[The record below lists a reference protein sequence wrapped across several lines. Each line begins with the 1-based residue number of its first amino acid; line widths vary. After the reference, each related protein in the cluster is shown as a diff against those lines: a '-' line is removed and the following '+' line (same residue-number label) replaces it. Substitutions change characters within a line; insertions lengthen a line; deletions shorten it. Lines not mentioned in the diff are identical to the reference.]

1 MIWMAGAGIFS
12 TIEIYWKRK
21 GRIIILPPEVR
32 RDIRNRRTAKK
43 RICHM
48 DMISKKFGRE
58 RYRPSFWEHLLSE
71 MNIITIQMLTVQEI
85 FSLFL
90 HPGIRSCLKKIIS
103 FYRDGKHGLPV
114 RRRIRIF
121 TILAASS
128 SISII

>member
-1 MIWMAGAGIFS
+1 MGGKIRYDRTYERDKDFVQLNFHDMDGWSGHFS

-58 RYRPSFWEHLLSE
+58 RYRHSFWEHLLNE
-71 MNIITIQMLTVQEI
+71 MNITIIQMLTAQEI
-85 FSLFL
+85 FSLFCIM
-90 HPGIRSCLKKIIS
+90 G
-103 FYRDGKHGLPV
+103 
-114 RRRIRIF
+114 
-121 TILAASS
+121 
-128 SISII
+128 